1 MYRFLEQCIKT
12 FVDLQKNYHPCE
24 FTTGVEKGVQI
35 LNCPWPPCATSPV
48 SSVVSFRVSL
58 FEQTLTAGTIVPSV
72 KQLNHALNYGI
83 DIVNQFL
90 GILTVFQT
98 VLKSKNL

>member
-1 MYRFLEQCIKT
+1 MH
-12 FVDLQKNYHPCE
+12 KNFCGPTEELPSLRIHDR
-24 FTTGVEKGVQI
+24 GGKGVQI